1 MKACMRTLAFF
12 GALICTTVWASEKS
26 VYDFSWLDKDKEVY
40 VLQNRKF
47 RKAGKV
53 YIGVSG
59 VKTLS
64 GAFIDQMGAYGRA
77 GYFFNED
84 WGFELAY
91 GKYSGSEN
99 DTAKAVKQQGTIP
112 FYRKLDTVTGALLWW
127 SPFYGKINTFNE
139 IFYFDWMF
147 GLGGAKVQTL
157 DNRNKF
163 IAGAS
168 SGLTS
173 ESSTALMWS
182 TAMRFHINQ
191 SWSLRMDFSGLHYN
205 ANRTSRIGT
214 GTPFTKKQL
223 NSTYDVGLGLVFA
236 F

>member
-1 MKACMRTLAFF
+1 MKACMRTLALF

-26 VYDFSWLDKDKEVY
+26 VYYFSLLDKDKEVY

-64 GAFIDQMGAYGRA
+64 GAFIDQMGAYGRV
-77 GYFFNED
+77 GYFFNEY

-163 IAGAS
+163 TPAAGGS
-168 SGLTS
+168 LTS

-191 SWSLRMDFSGLHYN
+191 SWSLRLDFSGLHYN
-205 ANRTSRIGT
+205 ANRTSRIGS
-214 GTPFTKKQL
+214 GASFTKKQL